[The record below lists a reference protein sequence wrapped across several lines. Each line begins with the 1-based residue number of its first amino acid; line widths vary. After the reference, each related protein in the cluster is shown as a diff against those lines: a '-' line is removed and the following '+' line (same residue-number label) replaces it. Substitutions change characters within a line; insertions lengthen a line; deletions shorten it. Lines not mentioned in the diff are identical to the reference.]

1 MKAVIIGCGRV
12 GASVARQL
20 AADGWD
26 ITCVDDDENAL
37 SRLGEW
43 RGGFIVG
50 HGMDLE
56 VLERAGVA
64 TADAAVVATDG
75 DNSNVVIGQI
85 LQRRY
90 DVGCV
95 VVRVFDP
102 RRAEFYA
109 ERGLRTV
116 CPTKTAIATLTDVV
130 RSCDASPVGSTG

>member
-1 MKAVIIGCGRV
+1 MRAVIVGCGRT
-12 GASVARQL
+12 GSGVAKQL
-20 AADGWD
+20 AGEGWD
-26 ITCVDDDENAL
+26 ITCIDDDETAL
-37 SRLGEW
+37 ARLGEW
-43 RGGFIVG
+43 RGGFVVG

-64 TADAAVVATDG
+64 GMDAAVVSTDG
-75 DNSNVVIGQI
+75 DNTNVVIAQV

-90 DVGCV
+90 GIGCV
-95 VVRVFDP
+95 VVRVLDP

-130 RSCDASPVGSTG
+130 RSCEATPVGSAG